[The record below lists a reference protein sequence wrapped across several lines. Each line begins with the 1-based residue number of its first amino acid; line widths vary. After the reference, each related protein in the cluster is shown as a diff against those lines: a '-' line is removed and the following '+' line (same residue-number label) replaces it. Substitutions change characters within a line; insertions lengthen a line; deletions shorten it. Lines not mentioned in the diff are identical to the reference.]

1 MFNLDKIQNKKHE
14 MDSGFDYIPA
24 EKKKKIIDELTL
36 YKKDK
41 IYFNVLK
48 DSVETL
54 FYANGGE
61 IFNYTIYDNRIELK
75 FSYIDSNLNREK
87 AEKIKKFLNKY
98 QKEKI
103 FENLKII
110 SL

>member
-41 IYFNVLK
+41 IYFN
-48 DSVETL
+48 
-54 FYANGGE
+54 
-61 IFNYTIYDNRIELK
+61 
-75 FSYIDSNLNREK
+75 
-87 AEKIKKFLNKY
+87 KITDK
-98 QKEKI
+98 KEKTKTEKNQYFHFKI
-103 FENLKII
+103 LMNLFQKYLMDQIYVNCYNKREN
-110 SL
+110 